1 MKNNGNMLQ
10 QIHLLNTVKMLT
22 IRKDNNLLTDTTFND
37 IDNKNNNRQISL
49 KFLSDDDNVNNDRDD
64 EDEDVSGD
72 SGGDDEV
79 SVTK

>member
-1 MKNNGNMLQ
+1 MLQ